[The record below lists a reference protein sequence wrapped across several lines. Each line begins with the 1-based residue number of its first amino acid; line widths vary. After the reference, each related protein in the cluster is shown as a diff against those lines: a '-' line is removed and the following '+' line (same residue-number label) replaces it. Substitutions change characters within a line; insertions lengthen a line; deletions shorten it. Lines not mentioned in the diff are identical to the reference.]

1 MMWHTNAVAVA
12 RELERPTFDR
22 CFLVSFGG
30 SAGIAMIYGLSAF
43 VGYVSW
49 GSATKAS
56 IVDMYPKDDLV
67 FTVIRLMLTAS
78 LCVTAPMNM
87 YPVRESCVS
96 LIRVARPDF
105 EHTHTVRAV
114 LGALLIFGAAGVAI
128 IYPQVL
134 AIMSLLGGV
143 FATWLMIVFPAW
155 ISKLLLPRRSWN
167 VVMVIAALLAVFLT
181 LAALNVIGDEIPA

>member
-30 SAGIAMIYGLSAF
+30 
-43 VGYVSW
+43 V
-49 GSATKAS
+49 AS
-56 IVDMYPKDDLV
+56 IYP
-67 FTVIRLMLTAS
+67 
-78 LCVTAPMNM
+78 
-87 YPVRESCVS
+87 E
-96 LIRVARPDF
+96 
-105 EHTHTVRAV
+105 
-114 LGALLIFGAAGVAI
+114 
-128 IYPQVL
+128 VL

-155 ISKLLLPRRSWN
+155 ISKLLLPYRSWQI
-167 VVMVIAALLAVFLT
+167 VMLIAALLALFLM